1 MINWLASY
9 PKSGNTWVR
18 LFLSSLIYSEDGQ
31 SNFKSL
37 ENIMQYP
44 HRAFFNKFNCDF
56 NDIYSISEYW
66 IPSQIRLNQD
76 KKIKFLKTHHIMCS
90 VRNKA
95 FTNYE
100 NTKGVI
106 YIVRDPRNVVT
117 SVLKHFSKKDINEA
131 YNFIIDEYK
140 ILGGDLKDQNKIVKN
155 DNGLY
160 NLISSWSQHY
170 NSWKNFKKNF
180 LLLKYE
186 NLVTDPQKEFS
197 KLRDYLN
204 NVLNV
209 TFSDKKFL
217 KSIES
222 NSFQNLKNLEKKNS
236 FEEAKIDQNTGKK
249 INFFNL
255 GKENDYKKILDKSVR
270 EKIEKKFYSEM
281 KELNY
286 L

>member
-1 MINWLASY
+1 
-9 PKSGNTWVR
+9 
-18 LFLSSLIYSEDGQ
+18 
-31 SNFKSL
+31 
-37 ENIMQYP
+37 
-44 HRAFFNKFNCDF
+44 
-56 NDIYSISEYW
+56 
-66 IPSQIRLNQD
+66 
-76 KKIKFLKTHHIMCS
+76 MCS

-117 SVLKHFSKKDINEA
+117 SVLKHFSKKDINDA

-255 GKENDYKKILDKSVR
+255 GKENNYKKILDKSVR

>member
-95 FTNYE
+95 FTNY
-100 NTKGVI
+100 
-106 YIVRDPRNVVT
+106 
-117 SVLKHFSKKDINEA
+117 
-131 YNFIIDEYK
+131 K
-140 ILGGDLKDQNKIVKN
+140 I
-155 DNGLY
+155 
-160 NLISSWSQHY
+160 
-170 NSWKNFKKNF
+170 
-180 LLLKYE
+180 
-186 NLVTDPQKEFS
+186 QK
-197 KLRDYLN
+197 
-204 NVLNV
+204 V
-209 TFSDKKFL
+209 
-217 KSIES
+217 
-222 NSFQNLKNLEKKNS
+222 
-236 FEEAKIDQNTGKK
+236 
-249 INFFNL
+249 
-255 GKENDYKKILDKSVR
+255 
-270 EKIEKKFYSEM
+270 
-281 KELNY
+281 
-286 L
+286 